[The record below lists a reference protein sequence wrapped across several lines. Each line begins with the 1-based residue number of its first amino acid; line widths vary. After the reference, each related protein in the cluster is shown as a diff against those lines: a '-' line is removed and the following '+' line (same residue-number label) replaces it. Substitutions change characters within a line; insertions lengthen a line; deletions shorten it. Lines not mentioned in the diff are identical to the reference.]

1 MNYRLAYAIGF
12 HPWEDAAN
20 DPVFVGKF
28 HELIDREEKDRS
40 RPFGPA
46 LDIGTGSGIWGIEL
60 AKRGWQVIGVDNIQ
74 AEKRGHST
82 FLKRYTPLTTISR
95 RVAGRQD
102 LASPLPPPPNSPLMA
117 PHTAIAPA
125 RSTIGQLH
133 RST

>member
-46 LDIGTGSGIWGIEL
+46 LDM
-60 AKRGWQVIGVDNIQ
+60 AR
-74 AEKRGHST
+74 A
-82 FLKRYTPLTTISR
+82 
-95 RVAGRQD
+95 VAFGG
-102 LASPLPPPPNSPLMA
+102 LN
-117 PHTAIAPA
+117 
-125 RSTIGQLH
+125 
-133 RST
+133 

>member
-60 AKRGWQVIGVDNIQ
+60 AKRGWQVIGVDNIP

-82 FLKRYTPLTTISR
+82 FSDPLGLWEVR
-95 RVAGRQD
+95 
-102 LASPLPPPPNSPLMA
+102 ASV
-117 PHTAIAPA
+117 
-125 RSTIGQLH
+125 
-133 RST
+133 

>member
-60 AKRGWQVIGVDNIQ
+60 AKRGWQVIGVDNIPK
-74 AEKRGHST
+74 ALHRARE
-82 FLKRYTPLTTISR
+82 
-95 RVAGRQD
+95 RVQ
-102 LASPLPPPPNSPLMA
+102 LASVNMQLVEGDV
-117 PHTAIAPA
+117 TALGALVSEQDFA
-125 RSTIGQLH
+125 
-133 RST
+133 